1 MKYVLIRT
9 DDTVEIVDIE
19 TNDFLSKC
27 YELINCNFIEI
38 ATPNCGRSQFRIVL
52 DDMGKLNDQHFNK
65 LATVFYASNDMLF
78 GNVIVGTAGLNEY
91 GEYDFIGLD
100 EEEAIRLKDY
110 LDFIKTL
117 IDSGV
122 NVVCI

>member
-1 MKYVLIRT
+1 MKYVLIKT
-9 DDTVEIVDIE
+9 DNTVEIVDIE
-19 TNDFLSKC
+19 HDNFLNKC
-27 YELINCNFIEI
+27 YELIKCNFIEI
-38 ATPNCGRSQFRIVL
+38 TTPNFGCSQFRIVL
-52 DDMGKLNDQHFNK
+52 DDMCKLNDQPFNR
-65 LATVFYASNDMLF
+65 LATVFYASNDILF
-78 GNVIVGTAGLNEY
+78 GNVIIGTAGLNEY
-91 GEYDFIGLD
+91 GEYDFIGLE

>member
-9 DDTVEIVDIE
+9 DNTVEIVDIE

-27 YELINCNFIEI
+27 HELIKCNFIEI
-38 ATPNCGRSQFRIVL
+38 TTPNCGRSQFRIVL

-78 GNVIVGTAGLNEY
+78 GNVIIGTAGLNEY

-100 EEEAIRLKDY
+100 EEEAIRLKNY

-122 NVVCI
+122 NIVCI